1 MGDSNSS
8 EKPGLSP
15 QIMGI
20 PAFLAAM
27 YRYLR
32 PYRSHTILLLLL
44 LAVNLAFT
52 MGWPLSFK
60 YLIDVGITQK
70 NGTVLLITLAALF
83 GGVLIASIAGVG
95 RGYLYAFLSA
105 HVLKDIR
112 VKAFSQLQKMSMGF
126 YSRMQTGDLM
136 ARFSSDLT
144 AIENAVTWAAS
155 SLLMHSLSLLIG
167 SIILFTLE
175 WRLALLTL
183 SGLLLCVL
191 MPKRLAGRVAQMSY
205 GLKQAEANLNQTVQE
220 NIVAQP
226 VVKAFGL
233 GRRAEE
239 NFEREASD
247 LARLSL
253 RFSFSA
259 DNVERI
265 PTIIILIFEILVIG
279 AGAVLVYQNKLTLGT
294 LVALHTLF
302 IHISFSVEAVTKVLP
317 VILRSVGGLQRIEE
331 LLDEKPDVI
340 DNQAANELSRLSSA
354 IAFRNVTFH
363 YGSGQTALD
372 HVDFEIP
379 RGSFVAFVGPSGCG
393 KSTILNL
400 LLRFYD
406 PASGK
411 VLFDGIDATEVSLD
425 SVCAHMGV
433 VFQESFLFNTSIR
446 NNIRLG
452 KPDASEEEIFEA
464 ARAAGIHETI
474 LQLPQGYETLAGERG
489 SSLSGGQRQR
499 IAIARALLRNPEILI
514 LDEATSALDAETE
527 AAINQTLERVGEG
540 RTVISATH
548 RLSSVQSADRIF
560 LLKNGAISE
569 EGRHDHLLAK
579 AGFYAKLWEKQSGFS
594 FSEGSAQV
602 RAEKLKRYPLLENMD
617 SNLLEEMA
625 QLFVTES
632 YPANRIVVREGTS
645 GNRFYLIARG
655 KVSVSKTDPQGK
667 EEKVAILDDGDH
679 FGEIALIENILRT
692 ATVRTLTP
700 CVLLTLHREHFQNLL
715 QQAPQVREVL
725 EKTQIRRAE
734 KESTGRLKIPIFPV
748 KE

>member
-1 MGDSNSS
+1 VADSNHS
-8 EKPGLSP
+8 EKTELSP

-20 PAFLAAM
+20 PSFLAAM
-27 YRYLR
+27 YRYLK
-32 PYRSHTILLLLL
+32 PYRSQTILLVLLL
-44 LAVNLAFT
+44 LVNLAFT

-60 YLIDVGITQK
+60 YLIDEGITNR
-70 NGTVLLITLAALF
+70 NGHVLLITLSALF
-83 GGVLIASIAGVG
+83 IGVLISSLAGIG
-95 RGYLYAFLSA
+95 RGYLYSFLSA

-112 VKAFSQLQKMSMGF
+112 QQAFSQLQRMSMGF
-126 YSRMQTGDLM
+126 FSRTQTGDLM
-136 ARFSSDLT
+136 ARFSSDL
-144 AIENAVTWAAS
+144 AAMENAVTWAAS
-155 SLLMHSLSLLIG
+155 SLLMHSMSLLIG

-183 SGLLLCVL
+183 SGLLLCVIT
-191 MPKRLAGRVAQMSY
+191 PRRLAGRVAQMSY

-220 NIVAQP
+220 NITAQP

-233 GRRAEE
+233 GRQAEKD
-239 NFEREASD
+239 FEKEASD
-247 LARLSL
+247 LAQLAL

-265 PTIIILIFEILVIG
+265 PTIIILIFEILVIA

-331 LLDEKPDVI
+331 LLQQKPEVYDS
-340 DNQAANELSRLSSA
+340 QGSSELPRLSSA
-354 IAFRNVTFH
+354 ISFNKVTFH
-363 YGSGQTALD
+363 YGSGQVALNK
-372 HVDFEIP
+372 VDFEIP

-393 KSTILNL
+393 KSTIINL

-406 PASGK
+406 PNSGQ
-411 VLFDGIDATEVSLD
+411 VLFDGIDATKVRLE

-433 VFQESFLFNTSIR
+433 VFQESFLFNATIR

-452 KPDASEEEIFEA
+452 KPEASEDEIQEA
-464 ARAAGIHETI
+464 ARAAGIHDTI

-489 SSLSGGQRQR
+489 ASLSGGQRQR
-499 IAIARALLRNPEILI
+499 IAIARALLRDPEILI
-514 LDEATSALDAETE
+514 LDEATSALDAENE
-527 AAINQTLERVGEG
+527 AAINQTLDRVGEG

-548 RLSSVQSADRIF
+548 RLSSAMNADRIY
-560 LLKNGAISE
+560 LLKEGSISE
-569 EGRHDHLLAK
+569 HGPHEELLARD
-579 AGFYAKLWEKQSGFS
+579 GLYAKLWEKQSGFS
-594 FSEGSAQV
+594 FSEGSVQIQ
-602 RAEKLKRYPLLENMD
+602 AEKLKRYPLLEKMD
-617 SNLLEEMA
+617 STLLEEMA

-655 KVSVSKTDPQGK
+655 RVAVWKTGEQGK
-667 EEKVAILDDGDH
+667 EERVAILDDGDH
-679 FGEIALIENILRT
+679 FGEIALIENVRRT

-715 QQAPQVREVL
+715 QQAPQVKEEL
-725 EKTQIRRAE
+725 QKTQTRRAE
-734 KESTGRLKIPIFPV
+734 KESTQRIKLR
-748 KE
+748 